1 MNNLEV
7 IGIDHGWSQM
17 KTVHEVFSSGVEE
30 ILSEPAFFDDVLE
43 YDGKYYKI
51 GTKRDTVMEN
61 KISNEDYYLLTLV
74 GIAREMKAR
83 SLHEARLVL
92 GAGLPVTRYGFEKK
106 DFLSYL
112 SKNTD
117 LSFRFEKE
125 DYKVKI
131 EKVAVFPQGYAA
143 IVDKISEFGAK
154 VVVVDIGSWTIDIIP
169 IIDKKPDEAN
179 ANTIAEGLIPCMR
192 RINKQCMRLYNE
204 KIDEEIIKNY
214 IITQKTDLDERFVKI
229 MDSNLKEFAVNLFNS
244 LREEGYSLGTTQFFF
259 VGGGAVVMKNFGGYQ
274 QKNIKYNLDVKA
286 NAKGYERLA
295 KVAMSRSERKS

>member
-1 MNNLEV
+1 MENIEI
-7 IGIDHGWSQM
+7 IGVDHGWSQM
-17 KTVHEVFSSGVEE
+17 KTVHTVFSSGVEE

-43 YDGKYYKI
+43 YDGRYYKV
-51 GTKRDTVMEN
+51 GTKRDAVMEN
-61 KISNEDYYLLTLV
+61 KISNEDYYLLTLAS
-74 GIAREMKAR
+74 IAKEMKAR
-83 SLHEARLVL
+83 GLHEAKVVL
-92 GAGLPVTRYGFEKK
+92 STGLPVTRYGSEKK
-106 DFLSYL
+106 EFLNYL

-117 LSFRFEKE
+117 IRFQFEKE
-125 DYKVKI
+125 DYKIKL

-143 IVDKISEFGAK
+143 IVDQIAEFGKK

-192 RINKQCMRLYNE
+192 QINKQCMRLYNE

-214 IITQKTDLDERFVKI
+214 IITQKADLDDKFIEL
-229 MDSNLKEFAVNLFNS
+229 MDNNLKAFAVNLFNS
-244 LREEGYSLGTTQFFF
+244 LREEGYSLSTTQFYF
-259 VGGGAVVMKNFGGYQ
+259 VCGGAVVMKNFGGFT

-295 KVAMSRSERKS
+295 KIAMTRNARG